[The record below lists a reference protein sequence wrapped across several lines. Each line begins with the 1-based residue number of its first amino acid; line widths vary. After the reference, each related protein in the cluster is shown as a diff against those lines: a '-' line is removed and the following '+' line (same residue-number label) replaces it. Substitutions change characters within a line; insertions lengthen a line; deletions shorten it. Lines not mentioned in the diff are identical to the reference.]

1 MGDGILDGR
10 TYHLAFEWVGHPERD
25 DASGSVRK
33 HDAARCS
40 FGIDGDRSPE
50 RPTGGVMPKINA
62 GLFVTL
68 DGVAERPESWNPP
81 YFDGEMG
88 AEIGSAMASA
98 DALLLGRV
106 TYEEWAAFWPNQRA
120 EQNPMAA
127 LINSKRKYVVSNT
140 LGTTD
145 WENSTIVG
153 GDLATEV
160 PKLKDR
166 SGGDLL
172 VSGSITL
179 VQSLLAQN
187 LLDELSLMVHPLVL
201 GNGRRLLDS
210 IDGAKRLELV
220 ESKSFGSGV
229 VSLAYRP
236 APDGDGTGE
245 QEP

>member
-1 MGDGILDGR
+1 VPDADERPEDDAPRVTTASGDDRVRICPEDPTQRVVASASKGDGS
-10 TYHLAFEWVGHPERD
+10 P
-25 DASGSVRK
+25 
-33 HDAARCS
+33 
-40 FGIDGDRSPE
+40 DRL
-50 RPTGGVMPKINA
+50 TGGVMAKINA

-88 AEIGSAMASA
+88 AELASAMASA

-127 LINSKRKYVVSNT
+127 LINRKRKYVVSNT
-140 LGTTD
+140 LNTTE

-153 GDLATEV
+153 GDLATEA

-201 GNGRRLLDS
+201 GNGRRLLES
-210 IDGAKRLELV
+210 IDGTRRLELV
-220 ESKSFGSGV
+220 QSKSFGSGV
-229 VSLAYRP
+229 VSLAYRR
-236 APDGDGTGE
+236 APGAGTGE

>member
-1 MGDGILDGR
+1 
-10 TYHLAFEWVGHPERD
+10 
-25 DASGSVRK
+25 
-33 HDAARCS
+33 
-40 FGIDGDRSPE
+40 
-50 RPTGGVMPKINA
+50 
-62 GLFVTL
+62 
-68 DGVAERPESWNPP
+68 
-81 YFDGEMG
+81 
-88 AEIGSAMASA
+88 
-98 DALLLGRV
+98 
-106 TYEEWAAFWPNQRA
+106 AFWPNQRA

-153 GDLATEV
+153 GDLATEI

-210 IDGAKRLELV
+210 IDGTKRLELV

-229 VSLAYRP
+229 VSLAYRR
-236 APDGDGTGE
+236 ASDGDGTAE